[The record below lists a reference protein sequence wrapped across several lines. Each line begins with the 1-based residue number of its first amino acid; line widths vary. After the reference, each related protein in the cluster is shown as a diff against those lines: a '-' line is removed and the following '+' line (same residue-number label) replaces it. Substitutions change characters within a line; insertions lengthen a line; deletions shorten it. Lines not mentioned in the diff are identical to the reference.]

1 LTAQRNKPRQFVYLI
16 SIYCLGKDFKIK
28 HMVSELKSP
37 QVVHGNKHSTAHG
50 MSIESEEGSEGHD
63 CYRIG
68 SGGKV

>member
-1 LTAQRNKPRQFVYLI
+1 
-16 SIYCLGKDFKIK
+16 
-28 HMVSELKSP
+28 MVSELKSP